1 MAHPASHH
9 HHQPQKEK
17 RSVRSYLN
25 KIRQDGLAAIIRRRL
40 DGYSARLRFGNYW
53 VGRAIELFGNRIR
66 LGGMWFSLDSPAI
79 PTRDKSTIA
88 LGGHE
93 DAERRLCRWLPP
105 ELPVVEFGGA
115 IGVTSC
121 AVNRRLADPTRHIV
135 FEPNPAS
142 KALLERNR
150 DLNRCRF
157 VVRQAALSYGS
168 DTAVFGVHEDLFK
181 SKLTEMGACREVI
194 SVPAITLANV
204 LASEGW
210 SECSLVADIEGAES
224 LLIEHELETLRRNC
238 RVLMLEIHQGEL
250 GQARCD
256 EIVWLLERAGFR
268 VLERMGRNWAFGRD
282 ELPVPSGP
290 P

>member
-1 MAHPASHH
+1 M
-9 HHQPQKEK
+9 EK
-17 RSVRSYLN
+17 KRPVQYYLN
-25 KIRQDGLAAIIRRRL
+25 KLRQDGLATIIRRRL

-53 VGRAIELFGNRIR
+53 VGRAIEVFGNRIR

-93 DAERRLCRWLPP
+93 DAERKFCRWLPP
-105 ELPVVEFGGA
+105 ELPVIEFGGA

-121 AVNRRLADPTRHIV
+121 AVNRRLTDPTKHIV

-142 KALLERNR
+142 KALLEKNR

-157 VVRQAALSYGS
+157 VVRQAALAYGA

-181 SKLTEMGACREVI
+181 SKLTEMGSCSAVITVPEV
-194 SVPAITLANV
+194 TLANV

-210 SECSLVADIEGAES
+210 QECSLVADIEGAES
-224 LLIEHELETLRRNC
+224 LLIEHEMETLRRHC
-238 RVLMLEIHQGEL
+238 RVLMLEIHPGVL
-250 GQARCD
+250 GQERCD
-256 EIVWLLERAGFR
+256 EIVRLLEGAGFR
-268 VLERMGRNWAFGRD
+268 VLERIGRNWAFGRD
-282 ELPVPSGP
+282 KPPVPPEPS
-290 P
+290 